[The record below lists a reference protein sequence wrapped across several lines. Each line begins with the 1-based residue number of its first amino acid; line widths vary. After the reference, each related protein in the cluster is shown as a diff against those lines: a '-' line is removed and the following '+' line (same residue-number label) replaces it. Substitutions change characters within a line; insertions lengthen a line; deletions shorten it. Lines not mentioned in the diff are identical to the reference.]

1 MLKAIGGFLLL
12 FLLVAQPA
20 QAQFATSSN
29 YQLEIGENLET
40 LWLHNRGN
48 NPYLPFLQSAPNATL
63 LDLIYDKY
71 PTPASI
77 STTVSLIA
85 DNSKIDFGRLMPGNL
100 VKRETILTVNASKP
114 LGYQLFTFQ
123 EKPFVLTQYSQVG
136 SLPPGQR
143 AIIPATGCD
152 SNNCTIE
159 QAGAWSSEQAFGF
172 GYSVAGV
179 DALAD
184 FAAGTAWR
192 PFVLLT
198 NQDGNTAS
206 GTPVMIATNG
216 TIGQVSNRQLA
227 VSYQVNVP
235 ELTEAGSYLTSIGY
249 VLIPN
254 F

>member
-12 FLLVAQPA
+12 FLLVTSPA

-29 YQLEIGENLET
+29 YQLEIGDNLEA
-40 LWLHNRGN
+40 LWLYNKGN
-48 NPYLPFLQSAPNATL
+48 NPYVPFLQSQPNATL

-77 STTVSLIA
+77 STTVSLSA

-100 VKRETILTVNASKP
+100 VKRETTLTINASKP

-123 EKPFVLTQYSQVG
+123 EKPFVLSQYSQAN
-136 SLPPGQR
+136 SLPPGPR
-143 AIIPATGCD
+143 AMIPATACD
-152 SNNCTIE
+152 SNNCNVL
-159 QAGAWSSEQAFGF
+159 QAGAWSSEQTFGF

-184 FAAGTAWR
+184 FSAGTAWR
-192 PFVLLT
+192 PFVLLD
-198 NQDGNTAS
+198 NQDGTTAF

-216 TIGQVSNRQLA
+216 TVGQVDNRQLA

-235 ELTEAGSYLTSIGY
+235 EFTEAGLYLTSIGY
-249 VLIPN
+249 ALIPN